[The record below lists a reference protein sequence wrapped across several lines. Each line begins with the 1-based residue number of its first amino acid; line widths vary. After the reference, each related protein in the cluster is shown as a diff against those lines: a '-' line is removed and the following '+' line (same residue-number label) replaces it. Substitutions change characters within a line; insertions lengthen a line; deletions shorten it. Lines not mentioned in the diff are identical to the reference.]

1 MEIQIAAKTNDILGE
16 VPIWDEQT
24 SHLWWTDVFRPALH
38 RLDVSNGHVATWV
51 PPDKIHSFALR
62 KKGGLLIA
70 GRKGIA
76 FYRPE
81 TDKYS
86 LLSDPCSA
94 AQNTMLNDGRTDRTG
109 AFWVGSMDI
118 EANKPIGKI
127 FRMSGA
133 LNIQSMAD
141 SIVLANGLATSPDGR
156 TLYYADSIP
165 KIIYAFDL
173 EPVSGMISNKRV
185 FADTSNVPGIPDG
198 ATVDSEGC
206 LWSARFDGA
215 RVIRYAPDGKVISE
229 IMLPVSR
236 VTSCT
241 FGGDD
246 LKTLYITSALFR
258 LSDAQRAL
266 EPMAG
271 CLFATKVSVAGLLD
285 TKFEG

>member
-1 MEIQIAAKTNDILGE
+1 
-16 VPIWDEQT
+16 
-24 SHLWWTDVFRPALH
+24 
-38 RLDVSNGHVATWV
+38 
-51 PPDKIHSFALR
+51 
-62 KKGGLLIA
+62 
-70 GRKGIA
+70 
-76 FYRPE
+76 
-81 TDKYS
+81 
-86 LLSDPCSA
+86 
-94 AQNTMLNDGRTDRTG
+94 
-109 AFWVGSMDI
+109 
-118 EANKPIGKI
+118 
-127 FRMSGA
+127 
-133 LNIQSMAD
+133 
-141 SIVLANGLATSPDGR
+141 
-156 TLYYADSIP
+156 
-165 KIIYAFDL
+165 
-173 EPVSGMISNKRV
+173 MISNKRV